1 MASDRRIIFDISSIA
16 QSLGPP
22 VGILRREREL
32 AGYALSKRPDILFS
46 FFDKPTSSFFAVER
60 DWAERLI
67 RWDHALD
74 ATTGEV
80 RRQRK
85 GVARL
90 RPSRYLLTVALER
103 RRLASRQPRVR
114 RLIDLGQRL
123 VWLPGRLPPP
133 FTDHQD
139 QRLGVV
145 PRDLALA
152 RQYVLGANDLVISV
166 GNDWFD
172 KDAEAIARLKRRFGF
187 GYVVMC
193 HDLIPLQFPD
203 FFPARFPKLYLR
215 HWRTTFP
222 IADRVLVNSRTIERD
237 IHGFS
242 RISGLAVGEI
252 VLVQPGCDLVHA
264 DQATTLPAGL
274 EAGKFA
280 LFVGTIEPRKGHAML
295 IEVWRRLLAEGIPQR
310 SGFKLVFAGRPG
322 WKVEEVLRQ
331 IGDASSFQGTLLHF
345 PAINDRG
352 LAGLYQGAA
361 FCLLPSLYEGFGVPI
376 VEAFGHG
383 KAVIASDG
391 GALPETVGAFSP
403 CLPARDDQAWFAT
416 IGRWIQD
423 DSARAP
429 YEAKIRASFAH
440 PRWGEA
446 TARIFEAATNGL

>member
-1 MASDRRIIFDISSIA
+1 MASHRRIIFDISSTA

-22 VGILRREREL
+22 VGILRREREI
-32 AGYALSKRPDILFS
+32 AGYALAKRPDILFS

-74 ATTGEV
+74 TTTAQV

-85 GVARL
+85 GMARL

-103 RRLASRQPRVR
+103 RRLMSRRSQVH
-114 RLIDLGQRL
+114 RLVDLGQRL
-123 VWLPGRLPPP
+123 IWLPGRLPPP
-133 FTDHQD
+133 FTDHQH

-152 RQYVLGANDLVISV
+152 QQHVLGANDLVISV
-166 GNDWFD
+166 GNDWID

-203 FFPARFPKLYLR
+203 FFPARFPSRYLR
-215 HWRTTFP
+215 HWLTTFS
-222 IADRVLVNSRTIERD
+222 IADRILVNSRTIERD
-237 IHGFS
+237 IRGFS
-242 RISGLAVGEI
+242 RIAGLEVGEI
-252 VLVQPGCDLVHA
+252 VLVQPGCDLVRA
-264 DQATTLPAGL
+264 DQAATLPAGL

-322 WKVEEVLRQ
+322 WKVDEVLRQ
-331 IGDASSFQGTLLHF
+331 IADANSFQGTLFHF
-345 PAINDRG
+345 AGIDDRG
-352 LAGLYQGAA
+352 LAGLYRGAA

-376 VEAFGHG
+376 VEAFAHG

-391 GALPETVGAFSP
+391 GALPETVGPFSP

-416 IGRWIQD
+416 IRRWIQD
-423 DSARAP
+423 HGARAP

-440 PRWGEA
+440 PRWSEA
-446 TARIFEAATNGL
+446 TAGIFDAAMNGL